1 MRRFILILTGIMLV
15 LSIEVKAQ
23 AKYGDIGWGNYEMT
37 INVVQE
43 KDSFFLNVNYKDRKL
58 KLVDSPK
65 LLIKLMDDEVIYL
78 DGQFISSSDKT
89 EGGVMISGIFIQSSH
104 IVNQALFP
112 ISVNQ
117 IEQFTKGIKKIRL
130 NTSPRY
136 HEKEWKKD
144 KIGKMLYE
152 NYVKIKTDSFADG
165 F

>member
-1 MRRFILILTGIMLV
+1 MERIVNEPIT
-15 LSIEVKAQ
+15 LSIEPITRLILVKQGTNEATLS
-23 AKYGDIGWGNYEMT
+23 KNDV
-37 INVVQE
+37 NVV
-43 KDSFFLNVNYKDRKL
+43 DGLFSGVRTDNYVSNVTGCRF
-58 KLVDSPK
+58 S
-65 LLIKLMDDEVIYL
+65 
-78 DGQFISSSDKT
+78 KT

>member
-37 INVVQE
+37 LNVVQE
-43 KDSFFLNVNYKDRKL
+43 KDSFFLNVIYKDRKL

-78 DGQFISSSDKT
+78 DGQFISSTDKT

-144 KIGKMLYE
+144 KIGRILYE
-152 NYVKIKTDSFADG
+152 GYRKSSGNSFEDG